1 MYNSSLKIVIPDDS
15 CSNNAIIEGINNKI
29 NNIIK
34 KLQSLETPE
43 CRKLLDK
50 ETIEK
55 RRKDVTNE
63 FRSLLII
70 KESFSHFR

>member
-1 MYNSSLKIVIPDDS
+1 MNNSSIKIVIPDDS
-15 CSNNAIIEGINNKI
+15 CSNDAIIEGIDIKI

-34 KLQSLETPE
+34 KLQSLETPT
-43 CRKLLDK
+43 CRILFNK
-50 ETIEK
+50 ETIEA

-63 FRSLLII
+63 FRNLIII